1 MVSGEVRYEEY
12 AERLQTAMSEMGV
25 KRHQRASTIALWCD
39 RETNNPEFA
48 RRWLRGHNMP
58 READQVLLA
67 DKLNVSVEWLK
78 FGSGSKE
85 IVLTR
90 NEILEKQL
98 GLAADHELL
107 ALLCNMTQEEVFS
120 LKQFLKIVKK

>member
-1 MVSGEVRYEEY
+1 MGAGEVRYEEY
-12 AERLQTAMSEMGV
+12 AERLQKAMSDMGV

-48 RRWLRGHNMP
+48 RRWLRGYNMP
-58 READQVLLA
+58 READQVVMA
-67 DKLNVSVEWLK
+67 ERLNVSVEWLK

-90 NEILEKQL
+90 NELLEKQL
-98 GLAADHELL
+98 GLAADNELL
-107 ALLCNMTQEEVFS
+107 DLLCNMTQEEVFS

>member
-12 AERLQTAMSEMGV
+12 AERLQTAMSDMGV

-39 RETNNPEFA
+39 RETKNPEFA
-48 RRWLRGHNMP
+48 RRWLRGYNLP
-58 READQVLLA
+58 READQKLLA
-67 DKLNVSVEWLK
+67 EKLDISLDWLK

-85 IVLTR
+85 IVLTTS
-90 NEILEKQL
+90 EILERQI
-98 GLAADHELL
+98 GLSSDSELVE
-107 ALLCNMTQEEVFS
+107 LLCNMTQEEIFS